1 MSFKDGK
8 DKKEEFEDAAEKARE
23 EENPA
28 DEVEKDE
35 DRKVPKGKDIKSDKE
50 GTDRTEE
57 EIQDSFE

>member
-28 DEVEKDE
+28 DEVEKNE